1 MLSYAVTNMRLPK
14 LVLAV
19 SCALIVCS
27 TSKMVADDTGA
38 PKPETENNVEK
49 KKPTKEELFA
59 PDFIQKLSLTYG
71 HLIQKSFN
79 NPVVKMDSASVI
91 QGIKDAESSK
101 PAPLTDKEYEEAIGL
116 IQQYAF
122 EDMAQNNLK
131 EAEAFLEKNAKE
143 PKMTVLDT
151 GKVQYTIT
159 QEGSGEILTEEM
171 VPTIHYTATYLN
183 GTKLGSSDQ
192 QGGPIAVPISDTIPG
207 FRSGVLGMK
216 VGEKRRIFVHPE
228 LGYGATGPLP
238 NGLLIFDIELVS
250 MAEKPTQ
257 DEAMMDQDEDDDSIS
272 DSDDDSDDEESE
284 DDDEDDEDDK

>member
-1 MLSYAVTNMRLPK
+1 MLSLGITKMRLPK

-27 TSKMVADDTGA
+27 TSKMVADDSCCPNPG
-38 PKPETENNVEK
+38 TENNAEK
-49 KKPTKEELFA
+49 TKPTKEELFA
-59 PDFIQKLSLTYG
+59 PSFIQKISLTYG
-71 HLIQKSFN
+71 HLIQKSLN
-79 NPVVKMDSASVI
+79 NPVIKMDSASVI
-91 QGIKDAESSK
+91 QGIKDAEASK

-131 EAEAFLEKNAKE
+131 EAEAFLEKNANE
-143 PKMTVLDT
+143 PQMTVLDN
-151 GKVQYTIT
+151 GKVQYTTT

-171 VPTIHYTATYLN
+171 VPTIHYTATYSN
-183 GTKLGSSDQ
+183 GTKLGSSEQ
-192 QGGPIAVPISDTIPG
+192 QGGPIAVPLNDTIPG
-207 FRSGVLGMK
+207 FRTGVLGMK

-250 MAEKPTQ
+250 MAEKPAN
-257 DEAMMDQDEDDDSIS
+257 DDSPMDQDEDEDDDDSIS
-272 DSDDDSDDEESE
+272 DSDDDDSDEE
-284 DDDEDDEDDK
+284 DEDDEDDK